1 MSDERTSYR
10 FRRLDTGEGVEVVM
24 TFAELI
30 DRLDILGRITL
41 DDGTELQRVYDHT
54 ERPRGAASGTDPWK
68 NHYSEAAAVDPRDAR
83 AAEEHARRHGVPTS
97 FDSEGRPHFTSG
109 RHQARYLRLIGFH
122 NKDGVH

>member
-10 FRRLDTGEGVEVVM
+10 FRRLDNGEVVELVM

-30 DRLDILGRITL
+30 DRLDILGRIVL
-41 DDGTELQRVYDHT
+41 DDGTELQRVYDYTHG
-54 ERPRGAASGTDPWK
+54 PRGGAKGTDPWRT
-68 NHYSEAAAVDPRDAR
+68 HYSEAAGVDPRDVP
-83 AAEEHARRHGVPTS
+83 AAEEHARRHGVPTE
-97 FDSEGRPHFTSG
+97 FDREGRPHFTSG